1 MKRAILAAW
10 MTENG
15 FSVAPYGSTCE
26 ELLAVLSFEIGEL
39 RWRAGVNDQ
48 ALALDDIDLDTQT
61 AISGLLARG
70 VPAERVAAQ
79 IGASLTAVR
88 LVARAG
94 GIR

>member
-1 MKRAILAAW
+1 MKRNRLALW

-26 ELLAVLSFEIGEL
+26 ELLAVLSYEIGEL
-39 RWRAGVNDQ
+39 RWRAGVDDQ
-48 ALALDDIDLDTQT
+48 SSDIDLDTQT

-79 IGASLTAVR
+79 IGASLTVVR

-94 GIR
+94 GVAGA